1 MTITATDSTIS
12 VHAEP
17 NTAVAPAHDHGAP
30 FAATH
35 NVGTPTGS
43 VLDFAT
49 PDVSRRLAYQL
60 RYYTAAARSLL
71 CRHRLDVPREPAIY
85 RCELR
90 VSPWLQQQWHDLFKV
105 QPDRPAR
112 LTYFTTAGT
121 YVTSASGVSASV
133 TAGVAVD
140 TGVLGTTH

>member
-1 MTITATDSTIS
+1 
-12 VHAEP
+12 
-17 NTAVAPAHDHGAP
+17 
-30 FAATH
+30 
-35 NVGTPTGS
+35 
-43 VLDFAT
+43 
-49 PDVSRRLAYQL
+49 
-60 RYYTAAARSLL
+60 
-71 CRHRLDVPREPAIY
+71 
-85 RCELR
+85 